1 MVRIAGMGTHGMDS
15 ESASKFAVAVWDW
28 PVRLAHWVIVV
39 LVVALITTGKIGN
52 DALVWHIRC
61 GETLLA
67 VVLFRVAWGF
77 AGSGNAHFAS
87 FVRGPAAVAR
97 YVRSL
102 LRGPHEVHATHN
114 PLGGWMVIA
123 LLLAMLVQA
132 GTGLMTQDDIGN
144 EGPLV
149 KVVSDALSES
159 AGYVHR
165 RAWWVVAALA
175 VVHVAAVLA
184 YLVVL
189 RDNLVRP
196 MFTGEKRLPA
206 GAADPTGATA
216 STGRA
221 VVLLAACAGIVWW
234 VASQL

>member
-1 MVRIAGMGTHGMDS
+1 MDS
-15 ESASKFAVAVWDW
+15 EAASKFAVAVWDW

-39 LVVALITTGKIGN
+39 LVIALITTGKIGN
-52 DALVWHIRC
+52 EALVWHFRC

-77 AGSGNAHFAS
+77 AGSGNARFAS

-149 KVVSDALSES
+149 KLVSDAVSQE

-165 RAWWVVAALA
+165 RAWWVVAGLA

-196 MFTGEKRLPA
+196 MFTGDKRLPPGIANPA
-206 GAADPTGATA
+206 GAAA
-216 STGRA
+216 STARA
-221 VVLLAACAGIVWW
+221 LVLIAACAAVVWW
-234 VASQL
+234 VANRL

>member
-1 MVRIAGMGTHGMDS
+1 MAHIVGTGTHGMAP
-15 ESASKFAVAVWDW
+15 EEASKDVVAVWDW
-28 PVRLAHWVIVV
+28 PVRVSHWTIVV
-39 LVVALITTGKIGN
+39 LVVALIATGKIGN
-52 DALVWHIRC
+52 DALTWHIRC
-61 GETLLA
+61 GQTLLA
-67 VVLFRVAWGF
+67 VVLFRIAWGF
-77 AGSGNAHFAS
+77 VGSGNARFAS

-114 PLGGWMVIA
+114 PLGGWMVVA

-149 KVVSDALSES
+149 KVVSDSLSQS

-165 RAWWVVAALA
+165 RMWWIVAGLAGVHVVA
-175 VVHVAAVLA
+175 VAA

-196 MFTGEKRLPA
+196 MITGAKRLPA
-206 GAADPTGATA
+206 DVASPTGAAA
-216 STGRA
+216 STARA
-221 VVLLAACAGIVWW
+221 LVLLAASAAVVWW
-234 VASQL
+234 VVYRL